1 MVRDYDESAIPA
13 VYNLE
18 EVPPVR
24 DEPGFTQVVYRGI
37 DQMIAFTVVEPD
49 KEDTDT
55 HSHPWEQTNVL
66 VEGEI
71 DFIVGDEQVSLKQYD
86 ALTVPPGVEHTSRAT
101 SDEVAK
107 MMVIWPLR
115 EDRVSGTEYQTEFD
129 TE

>member
-13 VYNLE
+13 VHNLE
-18 EVPPVR
+18 EAPPAR
-24 DEPGFTQVVYRGI
+24 DEPGFTQVVYRGL
-37 DQMIAFTVVEPD
+37 DQMVALTTAEPEKPD
-49 KEDTDT
+49 SEP
-55 HSHPWEQTNVL
+55 HSHPFEQINIL

-71 DFIVGDEQVSLKQYD
+71 DFVVGDETISLEQYD
-86 ALTVPPGVEHTSRAT
+86 AVTIPPGIEHTSRAT

-115 EDRVSGTEYQTEFD
+115 EDRVDGTDYQYEFD

>member
-13 VYNLE
+13 VHNLE
-18 EVPPVR
+18 EAPPIR
-24 DEPGFTQVVYRGI
+24 DEPGFSQVVYRGL
-37 DQMIAFTVVEPD
+37 DQMVALTTAQPD

-66 VEGEI
+66 VEGEL
-71 DFIVGDEQVSLKQYD
+71 DFVVGDEVVSLEQYD
-86 ALTVPPGVEHTSRAT
+86 ALTVPPGVEHTSRTT

-115 EDRVSGTEYQTEFD
+115 EDRVSGTEYQHEFD
-129 TE
+129 VE